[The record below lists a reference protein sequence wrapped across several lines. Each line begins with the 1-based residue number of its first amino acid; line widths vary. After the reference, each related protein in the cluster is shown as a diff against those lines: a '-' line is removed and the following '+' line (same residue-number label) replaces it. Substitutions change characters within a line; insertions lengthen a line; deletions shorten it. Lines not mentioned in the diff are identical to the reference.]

1 MAVYDEFARVYS
13 RGEYPE
19 FSRHMGEHLRGV
31 LEQIGVSPKT
41 LLDIACGEGTFAV
54 AMARLGF
61 NITGIDVSPRM
72 LERAREQAAEAGVE
86 IEFTHGDVR
95 TLTFEARF
103 DLVTCWYDSLNYL
116 LESADLDKTFKGV
129 ARALKPGG
137 VFIFDMNSLFGL
149 AKVWREAGCYVK
161 KENAGTFEI
170 HRHDYDFETDIGSVM
185 ITCFL
190 KENGHWRRFDEEHR
204 ERAYPHQ
211 EILDMLREA
220 GLQTL
225 ASWGSFRDRSEVT
238 PESARI
244 WYISRKG
251 MG

>member
-1 MAVYDEFARVYS
+1 MAVYDEFAGVYS
-13 RGEYPE
+13 GGEYPE
-19 FSRHMGEHLRGV
+19 FSRHMGEHLPGV
-31 LEQIGVSPKT
+31 LEQIGVSPKN
-41 LLDIACGEGTFAV
+41 LLDLACGEGTFAV

-61 NITGIDVSPRM
+61 DVTGVDRSPRM
-72 LERAREQAAEAGVE
+72 LECAREQAAQAGVE
-86 IEFTHGDVR
+86 IDFALGDVR
-95 TLTFEARF
+95 TLSFEDRF

-116 LESADLDKTFKGV
+116 LESTDLSNTFKGV
-129 ARALKPGG
+129 TRALKPGG

-149 AKVWREAGCYVK
+149 AKLWREAGCYVK
-161 KENAGTFEI
+161 EESAGTFEV
-170 HRHDYDFETDIGSVM
+170 HRHAYDFETDIGSVM

-190 KENGHWRRFDEEHR
+190 KDNGRWRRFDEEHR

-211 EILDMLREA
+211 EILDMLSDA

-225 ASWGSFRDRSEVT
+225 ASWGSFRDRSEIT
-238 PESARI
+238 PESGRI

>member
-1 MAVYDEFARVYS
+1 MGIYGEFARVYS
-13 RGEYPE
+13 RGTYTE
-19 FSRHMGEHLRGV
+19 FSSHMADHLPGV
-31 LEQIGVSPKT
+31 LEQIGVSPKSI
-41 LLDIACGEGTFAV
+41 LDLACGEGTFAV
-54 AMARLGF
+54 AMARLGYSV
-61 NITGIDVSPRM
+61 TGIDASPRM
-72 LERAREQAAEAGVE
+72 IEIARERADDARASVN
-86 IEFTHGDVR
+86 FVTGDIR
-95 TLTFEARF
+95 ALKLKSEF

-116 LESADLDKTFKGV
+116 LELEDLRKTFEG
-129 ARALKPGG
+129 ATRALRPGG

-161 KENAGTFEI
+161 NESAGTFEI
-170 HRHDYDFETDIGSVM
+170 HRHDYDFETGIGSVM

-190 KENGHWRRFDEEHR
+190 KDNGHWRRFDEEHR

-211 EILDMLREA
+211 EILGLLSDA

-225 ASWGSFRDRSEVT
+225 ASWGSFRDRSVVT
-238 PESARI
+238 PESGRI